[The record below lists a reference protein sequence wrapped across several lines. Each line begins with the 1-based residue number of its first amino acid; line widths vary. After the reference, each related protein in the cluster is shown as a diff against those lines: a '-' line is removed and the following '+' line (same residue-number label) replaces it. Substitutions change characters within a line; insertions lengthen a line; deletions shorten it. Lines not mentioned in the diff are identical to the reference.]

1 TALADL
7 ALHALS
13 DGATLLLSGDG
24 LLGLGAE
31 PVAARGTGDA
41 GHLLVRLAEGPSPAE
56 VTSLQPGPDRG
67 GILVGDVAHR
77 VQRALVTL
85 PDLTQEAAPVGERE
99 GTQGQ
104 PEGVEPLLGDR
115 SAPDRVSVE
124 RAVGVDD
131 PVHRHE
137 AAERKER
144 AMGQGV

>member
-1 TALADL
+1 CAILGARLILLIGQRAPDQALVLTALADL

-13 DGATLLLSGDG
+13 DGAALLPPGDG

-41 GHLLVRLAEGPSPAE
+41 GHLLVRLTERPSPAE
-56 VTSLQPGPDRG
+56 VAALHPGPDRG

-85 PDLTQEAAPVGERE
+85 PDLAQEAAPVGERE

-104 PEGVEPLLGDR
+104 PEGVELLLGDG
-115 SAPDRVSVE
+115 SAPDWVSV
-124 RAVGVDD
+124 D
-131 PVHRHE
+131 HT
-137 AAERKER
+137 
-144 AMGQGV
+144 